1 MTDINALKAD
11 FLRRNWRSAGDE
23 HAVGLLGAFA
33 RELEAALPAAAPA
46 PAAFVEADV
55 EGDALPQQLRGRALY
70 LREQGGVKS
79 ADLMDRAA
87 DALEAALAAA
97 AELAVAASK
106 PVDLQAMAEAAG
118 FSLVPLA
125 AGSPPPAPA
134 PADAPP
140 PAPPAPAPAPAQQT
154 GKKRR

>member
-33 RELEAALPAAAPA
+33 RELEAALPATAPA

-55 EGDALPQQLRGRALY
+55 EGDELPQQLRGRALY

-97 AELAVAASK
+97 DELAVAASK

-118 FSLVPLA
+118 FSLVPLPPPA
-125 AGSPPPAPA
+125 LAQSDAPPPAPA
-134 PADAPP
+134 PT
-140 PAPPAPAPAPAQQT
+140 PAPAQQT